1 MHFLEVTLDKSYGHI
16 LGVPK
21 LRARLQK
28 PQTALVVVSE
38 DHSQIS
44 DLQKAPKDTFP
55 IGNSFFLLLLDRL
68 MRPKQLDPS
77 ANNSDTPSLQLEQ
90 RISFDTALVMLRLL
104 SISIPVFTMGLTWPW
119 IGPVV
124 PATLVPYLVGILVQF
139 KYEQIAR
146 YWKSPSWAAI
156 PFIFHVF
163 FFGRNISRCTLSL
176 VGFLCV
182 YYKLENL
189 IRR

>member
-1 MHFLEVTLDKSYGHI
+1 
-16 LGVPK
+16 
-21 LRARLQK
+21 
-28 PQTALVVVSE
+28 
-38 DHSQIS
+38 
-44 DLQKAPKDTFP
+44 
-55 IGNSFFLLLLDRL
+55 

-156 PFIFHVF
+156 PFIFHV
-163 FFGRNISRCTLSL
+163 RPILIPSLLISLNFSCLIKLVSL
-176 VGFLCV
+176 NLLIVGFFEFV
-182 YYKLENL
+182 KF
-189 IRR
+189 